1 MASWYWLRGEE
12 TNGPC
17 SMANIQELVR
27 GGTITPSTLVWQEGT
42 PDWVPALTLQ
52 GLFPP
57 GTQASPTASPPF
69 HSSSDSQDLPNVV
82 GETKRVFTDL
92 TEIDFRKEVFPLD
105 NALFNALIT
114 DFVFWSVT
122 VLSVVPLLIV
132 TLTQSDYQLIAFA
145 LFFAILWGVI
155 FKYFIVRSATGW
167 PILIGSLF
175 ATGIAGIYILL
186 SIYEHVLPDF
196 YLGLVQSENAG
207 SQLLGFVFQVGLCE
221 ELCKAAPVIGY
232 LIWKRKDADPMTAVL
247 VGLFSGLGFAAFEN
261 IDYGERSVLL
271 SFALTEEYGADG
283 LEFGVQSA
291 MVVAMVR
298 SLSLVFCHAVWS
310 GIFAYFLAVA
320 NWTGRR
326 RGALAIVGLA
336 VAAILHGVYDWL
348 QGIQP
353 TFAALIVV
361 ISCMLFYAYMS
372 NLRKLLDGST
382 EATA

>member
-1 MASWYWLRGEE
+1 
-12 TNGPC
+12 
-17 SMANIQELVR
+17 
-27 GGTITPSTLVWQEGT
+27 TPSTLVWQEGT

-232 LIWKRKDADPMTAVL
+232 LIWKRKDA
-247 VGLFSGLGFAAFEN
+247 
-261 IDYGERSVLL
+261 
-271 SFALTEEYGADG
+271 
-283 LEFGVQSA
+283 
-291 MVVAMVR
+291 
-298 SLSLVFCHAVWS
+298 
-310 GIFAYFLAVA
+310 
-320 NWTGRR
+320 
-326 RGALAIVGLA
+326 
-336 VAAILHGVYDWL
+336 
-348 QGIQP
+348 
-353 TFAALIVV
+353 
-361 ISCMLFYAYMS
+361 
-372 NLRKLLDGST
+372 
-382 EATA
+382 